1 MGSQGLTCSTYF
13 PGVFLL
19 KDWMPRLEG
28 FSANGKG
35 AVNLVLEKRREESH
49 DARWSETKDHAKDHL
64 L

>member
-1 MGSQGLTCSTYF
+1 
-13 PGVFLL
+13 
-19 KDWMPRLEG
+19 MPRLEG